1 MIRIEYPKNRQRLK
15 DRYVAAFASYKK
27 LEKMQEKWDE
37 LRDINKCLML
47 FPPRLEAIL
56 VAEYAELIRYYNLYL
71 TIPQRAREMMDSSLK
86 DIFDYE
92 ERHDLIVRF
101 LVDPKNNI
109 PIHTCH
115 YCNMSY
121 INMYED
127 VDADKGWRIQF
138 DLDHAL
144 DKATC
149 PIVALSLFNFVPS
162 CSVCN
167 SRLKG
172 SLKLVDSKGRFI
184 EELSP
189 TSKKYDFAD
198 KVDIV
203 MVLKAK
209 NDWLCP
215 TEHREDYRVEFDCHG
230 TEYQQVVDLF
240 RLQERYDYHRIEG
253 LRVME
258 LKRKYRESSIDMM
271 AKAMKGVPGF
281 SPENI
286 WEDIF
291 GEKYLLD
298 EHRCFSKFR
307 KDMLQVKTNLAAGK

>member
-47 FPPRLEAIL
+47 FPPRLETIL

-121 INMYED
+121 INM
-127 VDADKGWRIQF
+127 
-138 DLDHAL
+138 
-144 DKATC
+144 
-149 PIVALSLFNFVPS
+149 
-162 CSVCN
+162 
-167 SRLKG
+167 
-172 SLKLVDSKGRFI
+172 
-184 EELSP
+184 
-189 TSKKYDFAD
+189 
-198 KVDIV
+198 
-203 MVLKAK
+203 
-209 NDWLCP
+209 
-215 TEHREDYRVEFDCHG
+215 
-230 TEYQQVVDLF
+230 
-240 RLQERYDYHRIEG
+240 
-253 LRVME
+253 
-258 LKRKYRESSIDMM
+258 
-271 AKAMKGVPGF
+271 
-281 SPENI
+281 
-286 WEDIF
+286 
-291 GEKYLLD
+291 
-298 EHRCFSKFR
+298 
-307 KDMLQVKTNLAAGK
+307 